1 MVEVDIEIKLGEEII
16 DLITFKKDMK
26 IQELRNEIKDKQLL
40 NQDFIFLRKNSPLNK
55 NLEMKFNI
63 DKNYRC

>member
-1 MVEVDIEIKLGEEII
+1 MVDFDIEIKLGEEII
-16 DLITFKKDMK
+16 DLIPFKKDMK
-26 IQELRNEIKDKQLL
+26 IQELRKEIKDKQLL
-40 NQDFIFLRKNSPLNK
+40 NHDFLFLRNNSPFNK